1 MLFRNRW
8 QTPQWGATAL
18 FFVSLSLRAC
28 SCGPKVLPFFLY
40 LTFGSWVSARPRGER
55 ENFRHR
61 RLTNKKKIIVL
72 NCQSSFY
79 FLYQKSNKRGH
90 FCAGSCEKVFR
101 LLFFCCVSVLLSLG
115 VPGSAHVLVS
125 GRKNENAFSCIF
137 CFMGTRNDKTSST
150 VVKKINKKRNYRKV
164 KKEKKLYIRKPRGKY
179 SRGKRARAHYTA
191 CTYVAGKL
199 PLVPSAFTP
208 CHQSLSLL
216 SSSRRRSPTFSDSSS
231 PELAWKS

>member
-1 MLFRNRW
+1 VRLLF
-8 QTPQWGATAL
+8 

-28 SCGPKVLPFFLY
+28 SCGPKVLPFFFIFDFRFL
-40 LTFGSWVSARPRGER
+40 GER
-55 ENFRHR
+55 AAAR
-61 RLTNKKKIIVL
+61 RAGKLSSPSPYEQEKNNRIELSII
-72 NCQSSFY
+72 FY
-79 FLYQKSNKRGH
+79 FPYQKSNKRGH

-150 VVKKINKKRNYRKV
+150 VVKKINKKRNYRKL